1 MRIARAAGA
10 EIISVDSM
18 QVYREM
24 DIGTAKPSAQDRASV
39 PHHLIDIVDPE
50 QRFSVAEFQS
60 VGRAALRE
68 LEARATPALI
78 VGGSGLHFR
87 SLIDPLTFAGHD
99 ESIRATIEAMG
110 PERAR
115 SALLEADPDAGDHV
129 DLANPRRV
137 ARALEV
143 VRLTGATPSER
154 AETPEARA
162 MRSYEARIPF
172 AAAGIDPGEALVARI
187 ERRLDR
193 MLDDGWFAEVEALQH
208 RLGPTAGQAVGY
220 RHLVKAARREWSL
233 ERAVRRARDAT
244 TSLARRQRT
253 FHRRDPRLTWVEWHD
268 DVGTLATRV
277 ARVLE
282 EAGWTS

>member
-1 MRIARAAGA
+1 MLIARETGA

-18 QVYREM
+18 QVYRGM
-24 DIGTAKPSAQDRASV
+24 DIGTAKPSAQDRAAV

-50 QRFSVAEFQS
+50 QRFTVAQFQGA
-60 VGRAALRE
+60 GRVVLDD
-68 LEARATPALI
+68 LDARATPALV

-87 SLIDPLTFAGHD
+87 SLVDPLTFAGHD
-99 ESIRATIEAMG
+99 EAIRADVETMGAEA
-110 PERAR
+110 ALA
-115 SALLEADPDAGDHV
+115 ALLDADAEAGEHV

-143 VRLTGATPSER
+143 VLLTGSTPSDR
-154 AETPEARA
+154 ASTPEARA

-193 MLDDGWFAEVEALQH
+193 MLEAGWFAEVQALQH
-208 RLGPTAGQAVGY
+208 RLGPTASQAVGY
-220 RHLVKAARREWSL
+220 RHLVRAARREWPL
-233 ERAVRRARDAT
+233 ADAVRRARDAT

-253 FHRRDPRLTWVEWHD
+253 FHRRDPRITWVEWHD
-268 DVGTLATRV
+268 DVATLS
-277 ARVLE
+277 ARVTRALE